1 MKQFFPLDGRA
12 VCSISIN
19 DSHQIFNLFLLSYW
33 YFEAHWGLL
42 IFGEQFHTLSVLFY
56 LVSQTAGNLD
66 KSSAHLFLL
75 LSISEKTP
83 LPSANQRKSV
93 TLLSPIF
100 LLNSYS
106 TENYM
111 LLPYFNSQAN
121 VWGICELQFQLSVI
135 EKRVPKTLGQEKQL
149 SLTEKCDILK
159 LPVAQWQLSDKLQWC
174 LG

>member
-1 MKQFFPLDGRA
+1 MYHHSYMKQFFPLERRA

-19 DSHQIFNLFLLSYW
+19 DSHQFFNLFLLSYC

-42 IFGEQFHTLSVLFY
+42 IFGEQFCASSVLFY

-83 LPSANQRKSV
+83 LPFVNQRKTV
-93 TLLSPIF
+93 AIISPIF
-100 LLNSYS
+100 LLNSHS
-106 TENYM
+106 TEDC
-111 LLPYFNSQAN
+111 LLSPNFNSQAN

-135 EKRVPKTLGQEKQL
+135 EKKDT
-149 SLTEKCDILK
+149 
-159 LPVAQWQLSDKLQWC
+159 
-174 LG
+174 